1 MCVTGLA
8 SADAARRRGGGTPG
22 VWEES
27 RPRVGE
33 GAGGLVA
40 LRLSPVSLEI
50 RELARDFGQF
60 R

>member
-1 MCVTGLA
+1 MRVTGLA
-8 SADAARRRGGGTPG
+8 SGTPG

-40 LRLSPVSLEI
+40 LRLGPVSLEI
-50 RELARDFGQF
+50 QELARDFGQF